1 MICASCLRLCRIDLH
16 PPPLVRQHRN
26 RKAGQVINV
35 FAHQLPM
42 RQFPKNLCCCFGK
55 MHCSLLYNHL
65 HFLARLLNVV
75 AYNAPDAP
83 YVPLLHPVAGLLLEA
98 GLNEEE
104 VNTSKRS
111 RAKIL
116 SPGTGPRGLLRPTSS
131 PHRSHIRDTIPSWV
145 GHS

>member
-1 MICASCLRLCRIDLH
+1 MNNAILSPMTDPSWINLIRASCLRLCRIDLH
-16 PPPLVRQHRN
+16 PPPLVGQHRN
-26 RKAGQVINV
+26 SEAGQVINV

-75 AYNAPDAP
+75 AYNSPDAP
-83 YVPLLHPVAGLLLEA
+83 YVPLLHPMAGLLLEA

-104 VNTSKRS
+104 VNTHFKENPEQNRS
-111 RAKIL
+111 LI
-116 SPGTGPRGLLRPTSS
+116 
-131 PHRSHIRDTIPSWV
+131 
-145 GHS
+145 